1 MNCKNT
7 ILFALAFLLFSGGL
21 NAQKNND
28 DKQKSDEKVEQSD
41 DLVKEQKANAKN
53 EILNL
58 LKDEKRISNR
68 KMTRIA
74 RGFAA
79 SQSANQAEY
88 WYSRFINKKSK
99 SVDLFRYAE
108 ILQSKGKCEDAV
120 RWFGLYKEKSKLS
133 KSDYEVFLE
142 NCSFNFEVTE
152 NKKISIYNL
161 ESINSNSL
169 DYSAIPYQK
178 GIVFTSTRNEKGNE
192 KENSTDLFFALRKDA
207 EDGKKAVNFEP
218 VSVLDG
224 NLNDK
229 KHDGIVAFNSYGTQ
243 MFLTQTNKE
252 GRKGNLKI
260 YASNKLA
267 TSWSDP
273 KELAFNSNRYSCCHP
288 SISADNKRLY
298 FASDMP
304 GGFGEMDI
312 YVCEFKDGQWKD
324 PVNLGP
330 TVNSEKADVFPFISA
345 DNTLYFASVG
355 HQGIG
360 GLDIYKTEKSIFN
373 DEYSWNERTH
383 LGIPI
388 NSEDDD
394 FAFYIGENNESGF
407 FSSNRKGGKGGDDI
421 YAWEVKKEGKP
432 VVAKKAEKKTDKK
445 IATNL
450 PVPANT
456 QAGAKKKNTDDAVD
470 IPKVEKI
477 AEFTTERNLDIGN
490 NLYITLKPEDGDNK
504 FLEINNN
511 SVTKPLVVDK
521 NAAKAKVVAKASTA
535 KGEAKLSTESTSA
548 KHVKSTVATTSTTT
562 MERIKFALLRDI
574 YHESGKYTLENKSI
588 KNLDAVS
595 ILLLENPTV
604 QIIIE
609 SHTDSNGNAA
619 YNKELSQRRAE
630 NVRNYLITKGVA
642 ASRITAVG
650 FGETRLKNHCKD
662 GVKCSEV
669 EHLENRRTEMKVKE
683 Y

>member
-28 DKQKSDEKVEQSD
+28 KQKSDKKIAPSD
-41 DLVKEQKANAKN
+41 NVIKEQKVNAKN

-58 LKDEKRISNR
+58 LKDDKRISNR

-79 SQSANQAEY
+79 SQSANEAEY

-108 ILQSKGKCEDAV
+108 ILQRKGKCEDAV

-133 KSDYEVFLE
+133 KDDYQVFLE
-142 NCSFNFEVTE
+142 NCAVNFEVTE
-152 NKKISIYNL
+152 NKKIAIYNL

-178 GIVFTSTRNEKGNE
+178 GIVFTSTRNEKGDE
-192 KENSTDLFFALRKDA
+192 KENNTDLFFALRKDA
-207 EDGKKAVNFEP
+207 EDGKKSIDFQT

-243 MFLTQTNKE
+243 MFLTRTNKD
-252 GRKGNLKI
+252 GRNGNLKI

-267 TSWSDP
+267 NGWSDP
-273 KELAFNSNRYSCCHP
+273 KELSFNSNRYSCCHP

-312 YVCEFKDGQWKD
+312 YVCKFEDGEWKD

-345 DNTLYFASVG
+345 DNKLYFASVG

-360 GLDIYKTEKSIFN
+360 GLDIYKTEKSIFD

-383 LGIPI
+383 LGIPV

-394 FAFYIGENNESGF
+394 FAFYIDEDNESGF

-421 YAWEVKKEGKP
+421 YAWEIKKEAKPVVVKKEEKKADNKT
-432 VVAKKAEKKTDKK
+432 VTKAEKKK
-445 IATNL
+445 
-450 PVPANT
+450 
-456 QAGAKKKNTDDAVD
+456 TDDIVD
-470 IPKVEKI
+470 TPKVEKV
-477 AEFTTERNLDIGN
+477 AKFTSERNLDIGN

-504 FLEINNN
+504 FLKVNNK
-511 SVTKPLVVDK
+511 SVTKSVAGDK
-521 NAAKAKVVAKASTA
+521 NAAKAKVVTKAPAVKEEVKRSAKHTST
-535 KGEAKLSTESTSA
+535 
-548 KHVKSTVATTSTTT
+548 KHVKSTVVTSTAT
-562 MERIKFALLRDI
+562 MEKIKFALLRDI

-595 ILLLENPTV
+595 TLLLENPAV
-604 QIIIE
+604 HIVIE
-609 SHTDSNGNAA
+609 SHTDSNGDAT
-619 YNKELSQRRAE
+619 YNKELSQKRAE
-630 NVRNYLITKGVA
+630 SVRSYFIKKGIA
-642 ASRITAVG
+642 ASRLTAIG
-650 FGETRLKNHCKD
+650 FGEMQLKNHCKD

-669 EHLENRRTEMKVKE
+669 EHLENRRTEMKIKE
-683 Y
+683 N